1 MILLQGAGRVT
12 QRQKSTFAG
21 LCREWKQLKPDSIN
35 FQREENPRAMTARAT
50 AYDSIVSLPKLN
62 VNVEEG
68 EEIKVVHFGVV

>member
-1 MILLQGAGRVT
+1 MP
-12 QRQKSTFAG
+12 
-21 LCREWKQLKPDSIN
+21 KPN
-35 FQREENPRAMTARAT
+35 FNFCFQREENPRAMTARAT

>member
-1 MILLQGAGRVT
+1 MSIAVRFNQKFPFLIAIRDNLTGIL
-12 QRQKSTFAG
+12 FAI
-21 LCREWKQLKPDSIN
+21 C
-35 FQREENPRAMTARAT
+35 FQREDNPRAMTARAT